1 MIMHIYTCTTIH
13 AHRYDLR
20 IASAHVAGLGFHPVN
35 LRLECY
41 AELCHVIE
49 RSIHEHRDP
58 HSQFGLMD
66 LAMVRTPSR
75 GWSSTRDAGSLQL
88 LREAL
93 FPVHVRPDPTYSH
106 SAHWQKAEG
115 RRQEAGVD
123 VDVNRTRT
131 RKPGTQTEGSVHPV
145 STSERRTRAPRPR
158 H

>member
-93 FPVHVRPDPTYSH
+93 FPVPCTSGPYLLSLC
-106 SAHWQKAEG
+106 ALAEG

-123 VDVNRTRT
+123 VTGNTKG
-131 RKPGTQTEGSVHPV
+131 KPGTQTEGSVHPV